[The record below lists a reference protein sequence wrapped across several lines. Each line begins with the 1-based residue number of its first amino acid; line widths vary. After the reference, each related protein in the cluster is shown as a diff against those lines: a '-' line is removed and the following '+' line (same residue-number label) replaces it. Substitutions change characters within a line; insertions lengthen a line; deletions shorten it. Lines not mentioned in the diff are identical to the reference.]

1 MELIIIYKNKNST
14 TSSSNGLLQFAISN
28 EPVTSVVF
36 DGLRKNLC
44 LDGDTNTVLA
54 IPREWGIERCITEPK
69 IKIEGYGE
77 SVRFS
82 SKHLRKTKRHP
93 WFIIS
98 NGRYATQINRELLDK
113 VLAGIQADVVAV
125 NVEPELLA
133 YREKVRLTA
142 QGTVAGV
149 RRLYSDSAEPVP
161 FSTDW
166 PHHLFVKTDV
176 LDQVLTNRTLPQSF
190 SALLQRCRSKA
201 VMLRAINVGGTVL
214 DLDTEEGLLGFLAT
228 RCKSSAQNYHNV
240 NNKSQKEIFDKDG
253 ITISDSARLFGKIL
267 FGRNVSIGK
276 NAIIVGPTIISN
288 DVKIAQGA
296 VIRASI
302 VGPGVRVP
310 KNYLIQNRV
319 VIGSGSKREIM
330 RLGSYLQCCQ
340 KQAKRNKTGRITAA
354 TNGKAIYK
362 NSSPNNFRT
371 WLRFSYAGCFKRIA
385 DIVAAIT
392 VLILFAP
399 ILPIIALAMKLTSR
413 GPIFFK
419 DIRQGLYGRAFN
431 CLKFRTMLVGADK
444 LQEKLRVLNQADG
457 PQFKIVD
464 DPRLS
469 AVGRFLRDTYIDE
482 IPQFLNV
489 LLGQMSV
496 VGPRP
501 SPESEN
507 ILCPFWRDAR
517 LSVRPGITGLWQ
529 VCRTRQPMKDF
540 QEWIYYD
547 TKYVRE
553 LSLWMD
559 LWICWQT
566 TKEPFRNFIG
576 KF

>member
-1 MELIIIYKNKNST
+1 MELIIIHKNKNST
-14 TSSSNGLLQFAISN
+14 TSGSNGLLQFAISN

-36 DGLRKNLC
+36 DGFRKNLC
-44 LDGDTNTVLA
+44 LDGHTNAVLA
-54 IPREWGIERCITEPK
+54 IPREWSIECCITEPK

-98 NGRYATQINRELLDK
+98 NGRYATQINRELVDK
-113 VLAGIQADVVAV
+113 VLANIQADVVAV

-133 YREKVRLTA
+133 YREKVRLTT

-149 RRLYSDSAEPVP
+149 RRLYSDSVAPVP
-161 FSTDW
+161 F
-166 PHHLFVKTDV
+166 P
-176 LDQVLTNRTLPQSF
+176 TLLKS
-190 SALLQRCRSKA
+190 CRSNA
-201 VMLRAINVGGTVL
+201 LTLRAINVGGTVL

-288 DVKIAQGA
+288 DVTIAQGA

-330 RLGSYLQCCQ
+330 RLASYLRCCQ

-354 TNGKAIYK
+354 TNGKSFYK

-399 ILPIIALAMKLTSR
+399 ILPIIALAIKLNSR

-457 PQFKIVD
+457 PQFKIAH

-507 ILCPFWRDAR
+507 ILCPSWRDAR

-553 LSLWMD
+553 LSLKMD
-559 LWICWQT
+559 LWVCWQT
-566 TKEPFRNFIG
+566 VRQVVRNFLD

>member
-1 MELIIIYKNKNST
+1 MELIIIHKNKNST

-36 DGLRKNLC
+36 DGFRKNLC
-44 LDGDTNTVLA
+44 LDGDTNAVLA
-54 IPREWGIERCITEPK
+54 IPREWGIKCCITEPK

-98 NGRYATQINRELLDK
+98 NGRYATQINRELVDK

-149 RRLYSDSAEPVP
+149 RRLYSDSVAPAP
-161 FSTDW
+161 FPINW
-166 PHHLFVKTDV
+166 PHHLFIKTNV
-176 LDQVLTNRTLPQSF
+176 LDQVLADHTLPESF
-190 SALLQRCRSKA
+190 PALLQSCQSNA
-201 VMLRAINVGGTVL
+201 LTLRAINVGGTVL
-214 DLDTEEGLLGFLAT
+214 DLDTEKGLLGFLAT

-240 NNKSQKEIFDKDG
+240 NSKSQKEIFDKDG

-340 KQAKRNKTGRITAA
+340 KQAKRNKTGCITAA
-354 TNGKAIYK
+354 TNGKSFYK

-385 DIVAAIT
+385 DIVASIT

-399 ILPIIALAMKLTSR
+399 ILPIIALAIKLTSR

-457 PQFKIVD
+457 PQFKIAH
-464 DPRLS
+464 DPRLNT
-469 AVGRFLRDTYIDE
+469 VGRFLRDTYIDE

-507 ILCPFWRDAR
+507 ILCPSWRDAR

-553 LSLWMD
+553 LSLKMD
-559 LWICWQT
+559 LWVCWQT
-566 TKEPFRNFIG
+566 VRQVVRNFLD